1 MVQCWEHV
9 MEKAVHL
16 LLAREQRR
24 DRKGLED
31 PETLEG
37 HTPSSYQT
45 PFPSSTAAWGP
56 SLQYVGTGGTFKI
69 QFRAREK
76 AIGLMHNSASTYV

>member
-1 MVQCWEHV
+1 
-9 MEKAVHL
+9 MEKVVHL

-37 HTPSSYQT
+37 HTPSSY
-45 PFPSSTAAWGP
+45 
-56 SLQYVGTGGTFKI
+56 
-69 QFRAREK
+69 
-76 AIGLMHNSASTYV
+76 

>member
-1 MVQCWEHV
+1 

-24 DRKGLED
+24 DKKGLED
-31 PETLEG
+31 PETIEG

-45 PFPSSTAAWGP
+45 PFPSSMAAWGP
-56 SLQYVGTGGTFKI
+56 SLQYEGTRGTFMI
-69 QFRAREK
+69 QFRAKEQSHQVGAK
-76 AIGLMHNSASTYV
+76 LCFYPHV